1 MSEVSLGQSKKSQ
14 LLKLLTLLHTFY
26 YLLETISCISF
37 FSRPLIWTI
46 NSLIVITGLDK
57 VLQNTEHDLKVKKTS
72 KLAPAKVILKHN
84 DHTVRFSIEVE
95 YFPNINAINYFNV
108 RSNTESP

>member
-14 LLKLLTLLHTFY
+14 LLKLLTFLHTFY

-37 FSRPLIWTI
+37 FSRSLIWTI

-57 VLQNTEHDLKVKKTS
+57 ILQNTEHDLKVKKNS
-72 KLAPAKVILKHN
+72 KLAPVKVILKHN
-84 DHTVRFSIEVE
+84 DHTVRFSIEEE
-95 YFPNINAINYFNV
+95 YFFNINAVNYFYV
-108 RSNTESP
+108 KSNTESA